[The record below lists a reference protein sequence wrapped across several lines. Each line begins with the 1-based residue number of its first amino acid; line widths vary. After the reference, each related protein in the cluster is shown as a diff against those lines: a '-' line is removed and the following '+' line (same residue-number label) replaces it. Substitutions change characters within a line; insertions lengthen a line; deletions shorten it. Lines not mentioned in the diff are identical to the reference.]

1 VAFGRRRQAEEPEKE
16 PRTADEET
24 GSAAPAADDEA
35 PGTDG
40 PEEAAV
46 PDATGADTAG
56 GPWDSEDEY
65 PELQRLDFGSIQV
78 PVAPG
83 LGFQV
88 NFEATQVDDE
98 GNPLDGRPVAVL
110 VQYEESAM
118 QLQAFAAPKRSGI
131 WADIRRDTA
140 KDIEEDAQGQTQENE
155 GPFGPELLA
164 MVPAQLTEEI
174 LAEMPQEM
182 REQIP
187 AEFIEQ
193 GWAPQLI
200 RFIGVDGPRWF
211 LQAIVQGAA
220 IEDEEQWQVLEDVFR
235 NIVVVRGESPMP
247 PRELLELQVPQ
258 EFSEAAED
266 GEEENVETFDPFERG
281 PEITE
286 VR

>member
-1 VAFGRRRQAEEPEKE
+1 VAFGRRRQAEEPAKG
-16 PRTADEET
+16 PVPTDAVPTDEET
-24 GSAAPAADDEA
+24 GPDPEADAADDEA
-35 PGTDG
+35 PETAAAGET
-40 PEEAAV
+40 EES
-46 PDATGADTAG
+46 
-56 GPWDSEDEY
+56 GPWDSEDDY
-65 PELQRLDFGSIQV
+65 PDVQRLDFGSLLV

-98 GNPLDGRPVAVL
+98 GNPIDGRPVAVL
-110 VQYEESAM
+110 VQYEQSAL

-131 WADIRRDTA
+131 WEDVRRETARDIQ
-140 KDIEEDAQGQTQENE
+140 EDASGQTQDSE

-164 MVPAQLTEEI
+164 MVPAALTDEV
-174 LAEMPQEM
+174 LADMPQEV

-193 GWAPQLI
+193 GWAPQVI

-211 LQAIVQGAA
+211 LQGVVQGAA
-220 IEDEEQWQVLEDVFR
+220 VEDAEQFQILEDVFR
-235 NIVVVRGESPMP
+235 NIVVVRGEDPMP
-247 PRELLELQVPQ
+247 PRELLELEIPK
-258 EFSEAAED
+258 EFSEAGTE
-266 GEEENVETFDPFERG
+266 GEEDEKVETFNPFERG

>member
-1 VAFGRRRQAEEPEKE
+1 MAFGRRRQAEEPVEGPE
-16 PRTADEET
+16 ATDEDTGAET
-24 GSAAPAADDEA
+24 PAADDGA
-35 PGTDG
+35 PETT
-40 PEEAAV
+40 AA
-46 PDATGADTAG
+46 AS
-56 GPWDSEDEY
+56 GPWDSEDAY
-65 PELQRLDFGSIQV
+65 PDLQRLDFGSMLV

-88 NFEATQVDDE
+88 NFEATEVDDE
-98 GNPLDGRPVAVL
+98 GNPLDGRPVSVL
-110 VQYEESAM
+110 VQYGESAM

-131 WADIRRDTA
+131 WEDVRRETA
-140 KDIEEDAQGQTQENE
+140 KDIQEQAQGQTQEGE
-155 GPFGPELLA
+155 GPFGPEMLA
-164 MVPAQLTEEI
+164 MVPAALTDEV
-174 LAEMPQEM
+174 LAEMPQEV

-200 RFIGVDGPRWF
+200 RFIGIDGPRWF
-211 LQAIVQGAA
+211 LQAAVQGAA

-247 PRELLELQVPQ
+247 PRELLELQIPK
-258 EFSEAAED
+258 EFTEADED
-266 GEEENVETFDPFERG
+266 QEEEKVETFDPFERG

>member
-1 VAFGRRRQAEEPEKE
+1 MAFGRRRQAEEPEKE

-24 GSAAPAADDEA
+24 ETAASAADSEADEA
-35 PGTDG
+35 PETA
-40 PEEAAV
+40 EAAEPAAV
-46 PDATGADTAG
+46 EG
-56 GPWDSEDEY
+56 GPWDSEEKF
-65 PELQRLDFGSIQV
+65 PELQRLDFGAMQV

-140 KDIEEDAQGQTQENE
+140 KDIEEDAQGQTQEGE

-164 MVPAQLTEEI
+164 MVPAALTEEV

-266 GEEENVETFDPFERG
+266 DEENVETFDPFERG